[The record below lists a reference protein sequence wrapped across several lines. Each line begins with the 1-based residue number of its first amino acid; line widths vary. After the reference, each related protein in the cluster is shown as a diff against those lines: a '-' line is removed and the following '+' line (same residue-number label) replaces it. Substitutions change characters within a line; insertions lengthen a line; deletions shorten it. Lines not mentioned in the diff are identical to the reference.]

1 MPTLSGSGK
10 RPLSSLQVDV
20 FLLCLHNTRDRALSS
35 ISSYKDANL
44 KGSSPYCITIRD
56 KQDKHK
62 RGKTKEY
69 KIIVWEKNID
79 KFLWMFRWE
88 SVFRKLFLEYVVS
101 YIEYTQQPCSLF
113 SKVESSQ
120 NERATINH
128 CRIGHPKGS
137 PCHSAWSHWVLL
149 KNRGFPSSSDG
160 KASACNV
167 GDHGSIPRL
176 GRSPGEGNSNPL
188 QYSCLENS
196 MDRGARWATVHGV
209 TRSQAQLSITG
220 TWKGGFLCT

>member
-1 MPTLSGSGK
+1 
-10 RPLSSLQVDV
+10 
-20 FLLCLHNTRDRALSS
+20 
-35 ISSYKDANL
+35 
-44 KGSSPYCITIRD
+44 
-56 KQDKHK
+56 
-62 RGKTKEY
+62 
-69 KIIVWEKNID
+69 
-79 KFLWMFRWE
+79 MFRWE

-101 YIEYTQQPCSLF
+101 YIEDIFSNHVIYSLRW
-113 SKVESSQ
+113 VLQ

-137 PCHSAWSHWVLL
+137 PCHGAWTHWVLL

-160 KASACNV
+160 KPSACNM

-196 MDRGARWATVHGV
+196 MDRGAWWATVHGV
-209 TRSQAQLSITG
+209 AKSQTQLSDSHTH
-220 TWKGGFLCT
+220 THTHTHTHRA

>member
-1 MPTLSGSGK
+1 M
-10 RPLSSLQVDV
+10 RE
-20 FLLCLHNTRDRALSS
+20 RDLSS
-35 ISSYKDANL
+35 ISSYGDTDL
-44 KGSSPYCITIRD
+44 KGSGPYRITIRD
-56 KQDKHK
+56 KQDKHN

-69 KIIVWEKNID
+69 KSMRKKNID

-101 YIEYTQQPCSLF
+101 YIEDIFSNHVIYSLRW
-113 SKVESSQ
+113 VLQ

-137 PCHSAWSHWVLL
+137 PCHGAWTHWVLL

-160 KASACNV
+160 KPSACNM

-196 MDRGARWATVHGV
+196 MDRGAWWATVHGV
-209 TRSQAQLSITG
+209 AKSQTQLSDSHTHTHTHTHTEHKRNMEGRIS
-220 TWKGGFLCT
+220 LH